1 MAKKGDGMGKK
12 IIIAILAF
20 VVMLSFNQLS
30 NIAFSKGEYR
40 ITDIR
45 IYKNTPAWNL
55 ALAVKRQDT
64 GSIQR
69 IVEKEPHLLN
79 YQDPQYGA
87 TLLLWAVGTERYR
100 SAETLLKCGADPNI
114 PTNDK
119 TTWGGQTPL
128 WVAAG
133 YSWVD
138 RHAKKDPKYV
148 KLLLS
153 YGADPNLCYSG
164 FDISLGESMVEVGNS
179 PLMQSIG
186 CGIEKTKVLIEAGA
200 DINYKTKSGRTAAI
214 TALNAG
220 GPNATLEA
228 MRYAHY
234 LIVEKKAKVS
244 EPYYRNLILFKE
256 DDPNEKFYPV
266 DILRNWIYPLGSK
279 EHKIKM
285 EIVEEFARQGVNYW
299 ATKINDS
306 TLRIIKKRYPDTW
319 EEYIKK
325 Y

>member
-1 MAKKGDGMGKK
+1 MGKK
-12 IIIAILAF
+12 IKTILLIIITASVCIYQMNNRAYAVEGYEILK
-20 VVMLSFNQLS
+20 VH
-30 NIAFSKGEYR
+30 
-40 ITDIR
+40 
-45 IYKNTPAWNL
+45 IYKNTPAQEL
-55 ALAVKRQDT
+55 ALAVKRQN
-64 GSIQR
+64 IKR
-69 IVEKEPHLLN
+69 IEKIIRNKPELLN
-79 YQDPQYGA
+79 YQDPKYGA

-100 SAETLLKCGADPNI
+100 SAEALLKCGADPNI
-114 PTNDK
+114 ASNDK

-148 KLLLS
+148 KLLLR
-153 YGADPNLCYSG
+153 YGADPNLGYSG
-164 FDISLGESMVEVGNS
+164 FDISVGKSMVEVGNS

-266 DILRNWIYPLGSK
+266 DILRNWIYPLDSK
-279 EHKIKM
+279 EYKIKM

>member
-1 MAKKGDGMGKK
+1 MGKRIK
-12 IIIAILAF
+12 TILLIITASLGIYQMNNSVYAVEGYEILK
-20 VVMLSFNQLS
+20 VH
-30 NIAFSKGEYR
+30 
-40 ITDIR
+40 
-45 IYKNTPAWNL
+45 IYKNTPAWEL
-55 ALAVKRQDT
+55 ALAVKRQNVKK
-64 GSIQR
+64 I
-69 IVEKEPHLLN
+69 EKIIKNKPELLN
-79 YQDPQYGA
+79 YRDPKYGA

-100 SAETLLKCGADPNI
+100 SAEALLKCGADPNI
-114 PTNDK
+114 ASNDK

-138 RHAKKDPKYV
+138 RHAKKDSKYV

-164 FDISLGESMVEVGNS
+164 FDISVGKSMVEVGNS
-179 PLMQSIG
+179 PLMQSIR
-186 CGIEKTKVLIEAGA
+186 CGIEKTKALVEAGA

-214 TALNAG
+214 KALLVGSNS
-220 GPNATLEA
+220 TLEYLQ
-228 MRYAHY
+228 YAHY

-244 EPYYRNLILFKE
+244 EPYYRHIFLFKD

-279 EHKIKM
+279 EHQIKM

-299 ATKINDS
+299 ETKINDF
-306 TLRIIKKRYPDTW
+306 TLRIIKRRYPDTW